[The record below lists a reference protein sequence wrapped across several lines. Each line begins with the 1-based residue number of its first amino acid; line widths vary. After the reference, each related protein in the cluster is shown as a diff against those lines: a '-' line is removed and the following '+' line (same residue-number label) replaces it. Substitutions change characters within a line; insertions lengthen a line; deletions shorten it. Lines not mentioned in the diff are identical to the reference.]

1 MKKMLRRGAALVLCV
16 CVTAAGMLAR
26 QAAALPD
33 TFYGEGAEL
42 SVAAYPWL
50 TPLESRRQPVELTAR
65 GSSRNVTLS
74 LFGKVP
80 VKTVRM
86 VQSQRRRLVV
96 LGTPFGMKMFSDGA
110 MVVGF
115 TDVETGRGLCNPAQE
130 AGLKLGDL
138 MVSLNGQTELN
149 NEAVAQAVA
158 ESAGQPLRIVYR
170 RDGETASAVVTPVF
184 DADSES
190 WRAGMWVRDSS
201 AGVGTMTFAD
211 PIQGTYG
218 GLGHAISDADTGESI
233 TLRTGE
239 VVPVDIVGLVRGT
252 QGDPG
257 ELRGV
262 FSSEPAIGSILV
274 NDVTG
279 VYGCITGT
287 LPQGQEMEVAF
298 IQEVE
303 PGPAQILTTVEGRTP
318 QTYEVVIEKVTLNG
332 KDENRNLI
340 LRVTDEV
347 LLEKTGG
354 IIQGMS
360 GSPILQNGKLVGAVT
375 HVLVNDPARGYGI
388 FIENMLDAAA

>member
-1 MKKMLRRGAALVLCV
+1 M
-16 CVTAAGMLAR
+16 
-26 QAAALPD
+26 
-33 TFYGEGAEL
+33 
-42 SVAAYPWL
+42 
-50 TPLESRRQPVELTAR
+50 
-65 GSSRNVTLS
+65 
-74 LFGKVP
+74 
-80 VKTVRM
+80 
-86 VQSQRRRLVV
+86 
-96 LGTPFGMKMFSDGA
+96 
-110 MVVGF
+110 
-115 TDVETGRGLCNPAQE
+115 
-130 AGLKLGDL
+130 
-138 MVSLNGQTELN
+138 
-149 NEAVAQAVA
+149 
-158 ESAGQPLRIVYR
+158 
-170 RDGETASAVVTPVF
+170 
-184 DADSES
+184 
-190 WRAGMWVRDSS
+190 
-201 AGVGTMTFAD
+201 
-211 PIQGTYG
+211 
-218 GLGHAISDADTGESI
+218 
-233 TLRTGE
+233 
-239 VVPVDIVGLVRGT
+239 DIVGLVRGT

-318 QTYEVVIEKVTLNG
+318 QAYEVVIEKVTLNG

-388 FIENMLDAAA
+388 FIENMLNAAE

>member
-1 MKKMLRRGAALVLCV
+1 MGRMLRRGLALALGACV
-16 CVTAAGMLAR
+16 IAVGLLAR

-33 TFYGEGAEL
+33 TFYGDGAGL
-42 SVAAYPWL
+42 TVAAYPWL
-50 TPLESRRQPVELTAR
+50 TPLESRQKAVELTAEDT
-65 GSSRNVTLS
+65 SRNVTLS
-74 LFGKVP
+74 LFGRVP
-80 VKTVRM
+80 VKTVRL
-86 VQSQRRRLVV
+86 VQSQRQKLVV

-115 TDVETGRGLCNPAQE
+115 TDVQTGRGLCNPARE

-138 MVSLNGQTELN
+138 LVSLNGQTDLD

-158 ESAGQPLRIVYR
+158 DSQGKPLRIVYR
-170 RDGETASAVVTPVF
+170 RDGEAAATVVTPVY
-184 DADSES
+184 DTDSES

-211 PIQGTYG
+211 LDQGIYG

-233 TLRTGE
+233 TLRAGE

-262 FSSEPAIGSILV
+262 FSSEPAIGSILI
-274 NDVTG
+274 NDATG
-279 VYGCITGT
+279 VYGHITGT

-318 QTYEVVIEKVTLNG
+318 QAYEVVIEKVTLNG

-360 GSPILQNGKLVGAVT
+360 GSPIVQNGRLVGAVT
-375 HVLVNDPARGYGI
+375 HVLVNDPTRGYGI
-388 FIENMLDAAA
+388 LIENMLDAAG